1 MRKIIQPCGFH
12 CIKINNLGVSFGEQT
27 VLEDVNMHIH
37 CGSFNVIIG
46 QNGAGKSTL
55 IKAILGEIPHTGT
68 IEFKDTKDGHMAKL
82 KIGYVP
88 QSVNIEKNTPV
99 SVYDLIASY
108 RYNYPVFLPKSKKIG
123 AKIRET
129 LEVFEAEELIDKQVC
144 NLSGGQLQRVLLSM
158 AIMDEPNLLLLD
170 SFLTV
175 AIYQDIQPAVILTK
189 VDLDRGEKLES
200 LYADAGIPVYLVDY
214 DKPETI
220 DNVAKLLDGKIS
232 MMTGNSGVGKS
243 TLLNAIAPELQLATG
258 EISEKLGR
266 GKHTTRQVQLYPCA
280 GGYLADTPGFS
291 TFEVEQYLQ
300 MDKDCNAVCFPEFRP
315 YLGQCRFSDCAHVCE
330 KGCAVVEAVR
340 AGKIAKSRHDAYVSL
355 YQTAK
360 QRKAWES

>member
-108 RYNYPVFLPKSKKIG
+108 QSSIWPVSGTVTSNFGYRGNPIGGGSGFHEGIDINYPVFLPKSKKIE

-170 SFLTV
+170 EPVSGIDQNGMELFYKTMDYLKTHYDLAIILISHDLDYVAKYADHVVLLDKTV
-175 AIYQDIQPAVILTK
+175 AKQGTVK
-189 VDLDRGEKLES
+189 EVFES
-200 LYADAGIPVYLVDY
+200 REFERIFY
-214 DKPETI
+214 
-220 DNVAKLLDGKIS
+220 
-232 MMTGNSGVGKS
+232 
-243 TLLNAIAPELQLATG
+243 TG
-258 EISEKLGR
+258 EESW
-266 GKHTTRQVQLYPCA
+266 
-280 GGYLADTPGFS
+280 
-291 TFEVEQYLQ
+291 
-300 MDKDCNAVCFPEFRP
+300 
-315 YLGQCRFSDCAHVCE
+315 
-330 KGCAVVEAVR
+330 VR
-340 AGKIAKSRHDAYVSL
+340 EEEHK
-355 YQTAK
+355 
-360 QRKAWES
+360 

>member
-1 MRKIIQPCGFH
+1 M
-12 CIKINNLGVSFGEQT
+12 
-27 VLEDVNMHIH
+27 
-37 CGSFNVIIG
+37 
-46 QNGAGKSTL
+46 
-55 IKAILGEIPHTGT
+55 
-68 IEFKDTKDGHMAKL
+68 
-82 KIGYVP
+82 
-88 QSVNIEKNTPV
+88 
-99 SVYDLIASY
+99 
-108 RYNYPVFLPKSKKIG
+108 
-123 AKIRET
+123 
-129 LEVFEAEELIDKQVC
+129 
-144 NLSGGQLQRVLLSM
+144 
-158 AIMDEPNLLLLD
+158 
-170 SFLTV
+170 
-175 AIYQDIQPAVILTK
+175 ILTK

-243 TLLNAIAPELQLATG
+243 TLLNAIARNSSLPPERSAQ
-258 EISEKLGR
+258 KLGR

-300 MDKDCNAVCFPEFRP
+300 MDKDCIADCFPEFRP

-340 AGKIAKSRHDAYVSL
+340 AGKNCQEPS
-355 YQTAK
+355 
-360 QRKAWES
+360 